1 MKRVLFIVS
10 VLAIMAGWN
19 VNAQENVEF
28 TASAP
33 DVAYVETPFQLI
45 YSVNAA
51 AKDLQAPV
59 FQFFEI
65 LAGPFESRSSYTQ
78 IINGKK
84 SSATNLSY
92 TLTLMPSKTGTFKI
106 PGASIVVDG
115 EKIYSND
122 LTIKVENAEK
132 NAQKQNEGGTVTGGG
147 TQRVT
152 SESIFVRTIVSK
164 TNIYEQEAIS
174 VTYKLYTLL
183 DVAQF
188 TGAKLPDFN
197 GFLKQDIEQSQ
208 NKQLSAE
215 TYKGRSYG
223 TVVLYQAVLFPQHT
237 GEIEIGKASFTAL
250 LRLQNKAQVRSI
262 FDDFFDSYTNVEK
275 TLTAPAVT
283 VKVSELPLAGKPAT
297 FSGAV
302 GNFNLTSTLSSGNLK
317 TNQAATIKVVISGNG
332 YMKLLK
338 NPEIKF
344 PDGFEVYDPK
354 VDNKFSSGSGGVSGT
369 KTIEYMFIPRRSG
382 KFDIPSAELSYFDL
396 NNKTYRTLR
405 TPAYKIN
412 VTKGEGGEAVV
423 ENFTGKEDVT
433 PLAKDI
439 RYLYTGSVKLKPESR
454 PWFGTLPFWM
464 LFLIPLIIAAILFI
478 YFRKHVKEN
487 ADLAF
492 VKTKKANK
500 VAQKRLRLALKFLE
514 EGKKKQFYEEVM
526 KAVWTYLSDK
536 LVIPVAELNKDN
548 IRLKMNEK
556 GMEKEVTDNFTNI
569 LNTCEY
575 ASYAPDSGR
584 QEMGNLYGETVDAI
598 SRMEEHFK
606 KK

>member
-10 VLAIMAGWN
+10 VLAIIAGWN

-51 AKDLQAPV
+51 AKDLQAPD

-122 LTIKVENAEK
+122 LTIKVENAEN

-332 YMKLLK
+332 NMKLLK

-382 KFDIPSAELSYFDL
+382 KFDIPSAELSYYDL

-439 RYLYTGSVKLKPESR
+439 RYLYTGSVKLQPESR

-514 EGKKKQFYEEVM
+514 EGKKNQFYEEVM

>member
-10 VLAIMAGWN
+10 VLAIMAEWN

-51 AKDLQAPV
+51 AKDLQAPD

-332 YMKLLK
+332 NMKLLK

-439 RYLYTGSVKLKPESR
+439 RYLYTGSVKLQPESR

-514 EGKKKQFYEEVM
+514 EGKKNQFYEEVM

>member
-10 VLAIMAGWN
+10 VLAIIAGWN

-51 AKDLQAPV
+51 AKDLQAPD

-332 YMKLLK
+332 NMKLLK

>member
-10 VLAIMAGWN
+10 VLAIIAGWN

-51 AKDLQAPV
+51 AKDLQAPD

-122 LTIKVENAEK
+122 LTIKVENAEN

-332 YMKLLK
+332 NMKLLK

-439 RYLYTGSVKLKPESR
+439 RYLYTGSVKLQPESR

-514 EGKKKQFYEEVM
+514 EGKKNQFYEEVM

-556 GMEKEVTDNFTNI
+556 GMEKEVTNNFTNI

>member
-51 AKDLQAPV
+51 AKDLQAPD

-215 TYKGRSYG
+215 IYKGRSYG

-275 TLTAPAVT
+275 TLTASAVT

-332 YMKLLK
+332 NMKLLK

-439 RYLYTGSVKLKPESR
+439 RYLYTGSVKLQPESR

-514 EGKKKQFYEEVM
+514 EGKKNQFYEEVM

>member
-10 VLAIMAGWN
+10 VLAIIAGWN

-28 TASAP
+28 AASAP

-51 AKDLQAPV
+51 AKDLQAPD

-122 LTIKVENAEK
+122 LTIKVENAEN

-332 YMKLLK
+332 NMKLLK

-439 RYLYTGSVKLKPESR
+439 RYLYTGSVKLQPESR

-514 EGKKKQFYEEVM
+514 EGKKNQFYEEVM

>member
-51 AKDLQAPV
+51 AKDLQAPD

-122 LTIKVENAEK
+122 LTIKVENAEN

-152 SESIFVRTIVSK
+152 SKSIFVRTIVSK

-215 TYKGRSYG
+215 IYKGRSYG

-332 YMKLLK
+332 NMKLLK

-439 RYLYTGSVKLKPESR
+439 RYLYTGSVKLQPESR

-514 EGKKKQFYEEVM
+514 EGKKNQFYEEVM

>member
-51 AKDLQAPV
+51 AKDLQAPD

-122 LTIKVENAEK
+122 LTIKVENAEN

-164 TNIYEQEAIS
+164 TKIYEQEAIS

-332 YMKLLK
+332 NMKLLK

-439 RYLYTGSVKLKPESR
+439 RYLYTGSVKLQPESR

-514 EGKKKQFYEEVM
+514 EGKKNQFYEEVM

>member
-51 AKDLQAPV
+51 AKDLQAPD

-122 LTIKVENAEK
+122 LTIKVENAEN

-275 TLTAPAVT
+275 TLTASAVT

-332 YMKLLK
+332 NMKLLK

-369 KTIEYMFIPRRSG
+369 KTIEYMFIPRRAG

-439 RYLYTGSVKLKPESR
+439 RYLYTGSVKLQPESR

-464 LFLIPLIIAAILFI
+464 LFLIPLITAAILFI

-514 EGKKKQFYEEVM
+514 EGKKNQFYEEVM

>member
-10 VLAIMAGWN
+10 VLAIMAEWN

-51 AKDLQAPV
+51 AKDLQAPD

-332 YMKLLK
+332 NMKLLK

-439 RYLYTGSVKLKPESR
+439 RYLYTGSVKLQPESR

>member
-45 YSVNAA
+45 FSVNAA
-51 AKDLQAPV
+51 AKDLQAPD

-122 LTIKVENAEK
+122 LTIKVENAEN

-332 YMKLLK
+332 NMKLLK

-439 RYLYTGSVKLKPESR
+439 RYLYTGSVKLQPESR

-514 EGKKKQFYEEVM
+514 EGKKNQFYEEVM

>member
-33 DVAYVETPFQLI
+33 DVAYIETPFQLI

-51 AKDLQAPV
+51 AKDLQAPD

-332 YMKLLK
+332 NMKLLK

-514 EGKKKQFYEEVM
+514 EGKKNQFYEEVM

>member
-51 AKDLQAPV
+51 AKDLQAPD

-122 LTIKVENAEK
+122 LTIKVENAEN

-283 VKVSELPLAGKPAT
+283 VKVNELPLAGKPAT

-332 YMKLLK
+332 NMKLLK

-439 RYLYTGSVKLKPESR
+439 RYLYTGSVKLQPESR

>member
-51 AKDLQAPV
+51 AKDLQAPD

-122 LTIKVENAEK
+122 LTIKVENAEN

-332 YMKLLK
+332 NMKLLK

-439 RYLYTGSVKLKPESR
+439 RYLYTGSVKLQPESR

-514 EGKKKQFYEEVM
+514 EGKKNQFYEEVM

>member
-10 VLAIMAGWN
+10 VLAIIAGWN

-51 AKDLQAPV
+51 AKDLQAPD

-122 LTIKVENAEK
+122 LTIKVENAEN

-332 YMKLLK
+332 NMKLLK

>member
-1 MKRVLFIVS
+1 MKRVLLIVS

-51 AKDLQAPV
+51 AKDLQAPD

-122 LTIKVENAEK
+122 LTIKVENAEN

-332 YMKLLK
+332 NMKLLK

-412 VTKGEGGEAVV
+412 VAKGEGGEAVV

-439 RYLYTGSVKLKPESR
+439 RYLYTGSVKLQPESR

-514 EGKKKQFYEEVM
+514 EGKKNQFYEEVM

>member
-51 AKDLQAPV
+51 AKDLQAPD

-132 NAQKQNEGGTVTGGG
+132 NVQKQNEGGTVTGGG

-332 YMKLLK
+332 NMKLLK

-382 KFDIPSAELSYFDL
+382 KFDIPSAELSYYDL

-439 RYLYTGSVKLKPESR
+439 RYLYTGSVKLQPESR

-514 EGKKKQFYEEVM
+514 EGKKNQFYEEVM

>member
-51 AKDLQAPV
+51 AKDLQAPD

-122 LTIKVENAEK
+122 LTIKVENAEN

-152 SESIFVRTIVSK
+152 SESIFVRTNVSK

-332 YMKLLK
+332 NMKLLK

>member
-10 VLAIMAGWN
+10 VLAIIAGWN

-51 AKDLQAPV
+51 AKDLQAPD

-122 LTIKVENAEK
+122 LTIKVENAEN

-332 YMKLLK
+332 NMKLLK

-439 RYLYTGSVKLKPESR
+439 RYLYTGSVKLQPESR

>member
-10 VLAIMAGWN
+10 VLAIIAGWN

-51 AKDLQAPV
+51 AKDLQAPD

-332 YMKLLK
+332 NMKLLK

-439 RYLYTGSVKLKPESR
+439 RYLYTGSVKLQPESR

-514 EGKKKQFYEEVM
+514 EGKKNQFYEEVM

>member
-51 AKDLQAPV
+51 AKDLQAPD

-332 YMKLLK
+332 NMKLLK

>member
-51 AKDLQAPV
+51 AKDLQAPD

-215 TYKGRSYG
+215 IYKGRSYG

-275 TLTAPAVT
+275 TLTASAVT

-332 YMKLLK
+332 NMKLLK

-439 RYLYTGSVKLKPESR
+439 RYLYTGSVKLQPESR

-500 VAQKRLRLALKFLE
+500 VAQKRLRLALNFLE
-514 EGKKKQFYEEVM
+514 EGKKNQFYEEVM

>member
-51 AKDLQAPV
+51 AKDLQAPD

-122 LTIKVENAEK
+122 LTIKVENAEN

-332 YMKLLK
+332 NMKLLK

-439 RYLYTGSVKLKPESR
+439 RYLYTGSVKLQPESR

-514 EGKKKQFYEEVM
+514 ESKKNQFYEEVM

>member
-51 AKDLQAPV
+51 AKDLQAPD

-122 LTIKVENAEK
+122 LTIKVENAEN

-332 YMKLLK
+332 NMKLLK

-439 RYLYTGSVKLKPESR
+439 RYLYIGSVKLKPESR

>member
-51 AKDLQAPV
+51 AKDLQAPD

-122 LTIKVENAEK
+122 LTIKVENAEN

-215 TYKGRSYG
+215 IYKGRSYG

-332 YMKLLK
+332 NMKLLK

-439 RYLYTGSVKLKPESR
+439 RYLYTGSVKLQPESR

-514 EGKKKQFYEEVM
+514 EGKKNQFYEEVM

>member
-51 AKDLQAPV
+51 AKDLQAPD

-122 LTIKVENAEK
+122 LTIKVENAEN

-332 YMKLLK
+332 NMKLLK

-514 EGKKKQFYEEVM
+514 EGKKNQFYEEVM

-556 GMEKEVTDNFTNI
+556 GMEKEVTDNFTNN

>member
-51 AKDLQAPV
+51 AKDLQAPD

-122 LTIKVENAEK
+122 LTIKVENAEN

-332 YMKLLK
+332 NMKLLK

-382 KFDIPSAELSYFDL
+382 KFDIPSAELSYYDL

-439 RYLYTGSVKLKPESR
+439 RYLYTGSVKLQPESR

>member
-1 MKRVLFIVS
+1 MKRVLFILS
-10 VLAIMAGWN
+10 VLAWMAGWN
-19 VNAQENVEF
+19 VNAQDEVEF

-33 DVAYVETPFQLI
+33 DVAYIDTPFQLI
-45 YSVNAA
+45 YSVNSS
-51 AKDLQAPV
+51 AKDLQAPD

-78 IINGKK
+78 IVNGKR
-84 SSATNLSY
+84 SASTSLSY
-92 TLTLMPSKTGTFKI
+92 TFTLMPSKAGTFKI
-106 PGASIVVDG
+106 PGASIEVDG
-115 EKIYSND
+115 KKIHSND
-122 LTIKVENAEK
+122 LTIRVENAEK
-132 NAQKQNEGGTVTGGG
+132 NATQQTQGGAATGGT

-152 SESIFVRTIVSK
+152 GESIFVRTIVSK

-250 LRLQNKAQVRSI
+250 IRLQNKAQVRSI
-262 FDDFFDSYTNVEK
+262 FDDFFDSYTNVER

-283 VKVSELPLAGKPAT
+283 VRVNELPLGGKPAT

-317 TNQAATIKVVISGNG
+317 TNEAATIKVVISGNG
-332 YMKLLK
+332 NMKLLK

-354 VDNKFSSGSGGVSGT
+354 VDNSFSTGSGGVSGT

-382 KFDIPSAELSYFDL
+382 KYDIPSAELSYFDL
-396 NNKTYRTLR
+396 NNRTYRTLR
-405 TPAYKIN
+405 TPPYKIN
-412 VTKGEGGEAVV
+412 VTKGEGGETVV
-423 ENFTGKEDVT
+423 ENFTGKEEVT
-433 PLAKDI
+433 QIAKDI
-439 RYLYTGSVKLKPESR
+439 RYIYTGIIEIKPESR
-454 PWFGTLPFWM
+454 PWFGTMPFWTV
-464 LFLIPLIIAAILFI
+464 FLIPLILAGILFV
-478 YFRKHVKEN
+478 YLRKMAKEN
-487 ADLAF
+487 ANLDF

-500 VAQKRLRLALKFLE
+500 VAQKRLNLAHKFLS
-514 EGKKKQFYEEVM
+514 EGKKNQFYDEVM

-536 LVIPVAELNKDN
+536 LSIPVAELNKEN
-548 IRLKMNEK
+548 IRFKMEAK
-556 GMEKEVTDNFTNI
+556 GIETDLIEDFTNI
-569 LNTCEY
+569 LHTCEY
-575 ASYAPDSGR
+575 ASYAPGSGQ
-584 QEMGNLYGETVDAI
+584 QEMGNFYQETVEAI
-598 SRMEEHFK
+598 SKVEEHFK

>member
-10 VLAIMAGWN
+10 VLAIIAGWN

-33 DVAYVETPFQLI
+33 DVAYIETPFQLI

-51 AKDLQAPV
+51 AKDLQAPD

-122 LTIKVENAEK
+122 LTIKVENAEN

-332 YMKLLK
+332 NMKLLK

-439 RYLYTGSVKLKPESR
+439 RYLYTGSVKLQPESR

-514 EGKKKQFYEEVM
+514 EGKKNQFYEEVM

>member
-1 MKRVLFIVS
+1 MKKIAFIIS

-33 DVAYVETPFQLI
+33 DVAYAETPFQLI
-45 YSVNAA
+45 YSVNAS
-51 AKDLQAPV
+51 AKDLQTPD

-78 IINGKK
+78 IVNGKR
-84 SSATNLSY
+84 SGSVNLSF

-106 PGASIVVDG
+106 PGASIEVDG
-115 EKIYSND
+115 KKIYSNE
-122 LTIKVENAEK
+122 LTIRVENAEK
-132 NAQKQNEGGTVTGGG
+132 NARQQNEGELARGGS

-152 SESIFVRTIVSK
+152 GESIFVRTIVSK

-208 NKQLSAE
+208 NKQLAAE

-223 TVVLYQAVLFPQHT
+223 TVVLYQAVLFPQHS

-250 LRLQNKAQVRSI
+250 IRLQNKAQVRSI
-262 FDDFFDSYTNVEK
+262 FDDFFDSYTNVER

-283 VKVSELPLAGKPAT
+283 VKVNELPFTGKPAS

-302 GNFNLTSTLSSGNLK
+302 GSFNITSSLSSGNLK
-317 TNQAATIKVVISGNG
+317 TNEAATIKVVVSGSGN
-332 YMKLLK
+332 MKLLK

-354 VDNKFSSGSGGVSGT
+354 VENQFSSGSGGVSGT
-369 KTIEYMFIPRRSG
+369 KVIEYMFIPRRSG
-382 KFDIPSAELSYFDL
+382 KYNIPSAELSYFDL
-396 NNKTYRTLR
+396 DNRTYRTLR

-412 VTKGEGGEAVV
+412 VTKGEGGETVV
-423 ENFTGKEDVT
+423 ENYTGKEDVT
-433 PLAKDI
+433 QIAKDI
-439 RYLYTGSVKLKPESR
+439 RYLYTGSITLKPESR
-454 PWFGTLPFWM
+454 PWFGSMRFWM
-464 LFLIPLIIAAILFI
+464 MFLIPLIIAAILFV
-478 YFRKHVKEN
+478 YFRKQVKEN
-487 ADLAF
+487 ADIEF

-500 VAQKRLRLALKFLE
+500 VAQKRLRMAQKFLQ
-514 EGKKKQFYEEVM
+514 EGSKNQFYEEVM

-536 LVIPVAELNKDN
+536 LSIPVAELNKEN
-548 IRLKMNEK
+548 IQSRMEAK
-556 GMEKEVTDNFTNI
+556 GIETTLMQTFTGI
-569 LNTCEY
+569 LHTCEY
-575 ASYAPDSGR
+575 ASYAPGSG
-584 QEMGNLYGETVDAI
+584 QHEMGNLYDETVNAI

>member
-51 AKDLQAPV
+51 AKDLQAPD

-122 LTIKVENAEK
+122 LTIKVENAEN

-332 YMKLLK
+332 NMKLLK

-439 RYLYTGSVKLKPESR
+439 RYLFTGSVKLQPESR

-514 EGKKKQFYEEVM
+514 EGKKNQFYEEVM

-598 SRMEEHFK
+598 SRMEEQFK

>member
-19 VNAQENVEF
+19 VNAQEIVEF

-51 AKDLQAPV
+51 AKDLQAPD

-122 LTIKVENAEK
+122 LTIKVENAEN

-332 YMKLLK
+332 NMKLLK

-439 RYLYTGSVKLKPESR
+439 RYLYTGSVKLQPESR

-514 EGKKKQFYEEVM
+514 EGKKNQFYEEVM

-548 IRLKMNEK
+548 IRPKMNEK

>member
-51 AKDLQAPV
+51 AKDLQAPD

-122 LTIKVENAEK
+122 LTIKVENAEN

-332 YMKLLK
+332 NMKLLK

-439 RYLYTGSVKLKPESR
+439 RYLFTGSVKLQPESR

>member
-51 AKDLQAPV
+51 AKDLQAPD

-332 YMKLLK
+332 NMKLLK

-439 RYLYTGSVKLKPESR
+439 RYLYTGSVKLQPESR

-514 EGKKKQFYEEVM
+514 EGKKNQFYEEVM

>member
-51 AKDLQAPV
+51 AKDLQAPD

-78 IINGKK
+78 IIYGKK

-122 LTIKVENAEK
+122 LTIKVENAEN

-332 YMKLLK
+332 NMKLLK

-439 RYLYTGSVKLKPESR
+439 RYLYTGSVKLQPESR

>member
-51 AKDLQAPV
+51 AKDLQAPD

-332 YMKLLK
+332 NMKLLK

-514 EGKKKQFYEEVM
+514 EGKKNQFYEEVM

>member
-10 VLAIMAGWN
+10 VLAIIAGWN

-51 AKDLQAPV
+51 AKDLQAPD

-122 LTIKVENAEK
+122 LTIKVENAEN

-262 FDDFFDSYTNVEK
+262 FDDFFDSNTNVEK
-275 TLTAPAVT
+275 TLTASAVT

-332 YMKLLK
+332 NMKLLK

-439 RYLYTGSVKLKPESR
+439 RYLYTGSVKLQPESR

-492 VKTKKANK
+492 VKTKKGNK
-500 VAQKRLRLALKFLE
+500 VAQKILRLALKFLE
-514 EGKKKQFYEEVM
+514 EGKKNQFYEEVM

-536 LVIPVAELNKDN
+536 LVITEAEHKKDN
-548 IRLKMNEK
+548 IRLKMNKK

-598 SRMEEHFK
+598 SRMEELLK